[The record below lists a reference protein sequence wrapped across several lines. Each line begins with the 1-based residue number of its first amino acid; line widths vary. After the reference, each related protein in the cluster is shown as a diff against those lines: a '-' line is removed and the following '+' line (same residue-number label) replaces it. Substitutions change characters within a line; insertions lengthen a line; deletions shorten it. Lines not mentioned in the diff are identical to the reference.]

1 MKEFE
6 LTEENFAGCV
16 DAATGKPIP
25 KKGDVVLP
33 EKVIYKGEECKLT
46 GIKNGAFSWCKEL
59 TSVVIPDG
67 VVSIG
72 ESTFYGCDAL
82 KSVKIPE
89 SVARIGAGALG
100 ECVSLTEIDIPDA
113 PG

>member
-33 EKVIYKGEECKLT
+33 ENDL
-46 GIKNGAFSWCKEL
+46 IKEKN
-59 TSVVIPDG
+59 VN
-67 VVSIG
+67 
-72 ESTFYGCDAL
+72 
-82 KSVKIPE
+82 
-89 SVARIGAGALG
+89 
-100 ECVSLTEIDIPDA
+100 
-113 PG
+113 

>member
-46 GIKNGAFSWCKEL
+46 GIKMEHFPGAKN
-59 TSVVIPDG
+59 
-67 VVSIG
+67 
-72 ESTFYGCDAL
+72 
-82 KSVKIPE
+82 
-89 SVARIGAGALG
+89 
-100 ECVSLTEIDIPDA
+100 
-113 PG
+113 

>member
-82 KSVKIPE
+82 KKCENSRKRDKDRCR
-89 SVARIGAGALG
+89 RIR
-100 ECVSLTEIDIPDA
+100 
-113 PG
+113 

>member
-1 MKEFE
+1 LKEFE

-46 GIKNGAFSWCKEL
+46 GIKNGAFSW
-59 TSVVIPDG
+59 
-67 VVSIG
+67 
-72 ESTFYGCDAL
+72 
-82 KSVKIPE
+82 
-89 SVARIGAGALG
+89 
-100 ECVSLTEIDIPDA
+100 
-113 PG
+113 

>member
-33 EKVIYKGEECKLT
+33 EKVTYKGEECKLT
-46 GIKNGAFSWCKEL
+46 GIKDGAFSWCKEL
-59 TSVVIPDG
+59 TSVVINLWRK
-67 VVSIG
+67 
-72 ESTFYGCDAL
+72 THRLACWMKAYFFHLLFA
-82 KSVKIPE
+82 
-89 SVARIGAGALG
+89 
-100 ECVSLTEIDIPDA
+100 
-113 PG
+113 